1 MNDLYEE
8 DVLLWSE
15 QQAALLR
22 RLAAG
27 ERVNEQIDWE
37 NVIDEVES
45 AGSEQLHAVESLLVQ
60 ALTHMLKAEAWPL
73 ARADVGHWHAEAR
86 RFRGDAAARF
96 VPSMRQRIGYGK
108 DLSPCLAGGPGYD
121 RRHRTAS
128 DDTDDLS
135 GNARRAAQRGLM
147 KKTLAALRRREQRRT
162 RDPRPERLL
171 KYLRRQPQTLCP
183 GRTADRGSAGDGG
196 RGMRNGKIITAWT
209 ALAIIAAAPTAANA
223 QTTAPREPR
232 SCQQVHEETNKCE
245 AGMRSCDQR
254 VVDRLQARCQR
265 DEKRLPQALGPRV
278 GGQP

>member
-108 DLSPCLAGGPGYD
+108 DLSPVPCGRSRIRSTAPHRFRRYRRFVRQRSTSCSARIDEEDAG
-121 RRHRTAS
+121 
-128 DDTDDLS
+128 
-135 GNARRAAQRGLM
+135 RAATAR
-147 KKTLAALRRREQRRT
+147 AAA
-162 RDPRPERLL
+162 DP
-171 KYLRRQPQTLCP
+171 
-183 GRTADRGSAGDGG
+183 GSAA
-196 RGMRNGKIITAWT
+196 R
-209 ALAIIAAAPTAANA
+209 ALAEIPSPAAADA
-223 QTTAPREPR
+223 
-232 SCQQVHEETNKCE
+232 
-245 AGMRSCDQR
+245 MRS
-254 VVDRLQARCQR
+254 RC
-265 DEKRLPQALGPRV
+265 A
-278 GGQP
+278 

>member
-1 MNDLYEE
+1 MNDLYDE

-108 DLSPCLAGGPGYD
+108 DLSPVPC
-121 RRHRTAS
+121 
-128 DDTDDLS
+128 
-135 GNARRAAQRGLM
+135 
-147 KKTLAALRRREQRRT
+147 
-162 RDPRPERLL
+162 
-171 KYLRRQPQTLCP
+171 
-183 GRTADRGSAGDGG
+183 GRSRIRS
-196 RGMRNGKIITAWT
+196 
-209 ALAIIAAAPTAANA
+209 
-223 QTTAPREPR
+223 TAPHRFR
-232 SCQQVHEETNKCE
+232 RYRRFV
-245 AGMRSCDQR
+245 R
-254 VVDRLQARCQR
+254 
-265 DEKRLPQALGPRV
+265 
-278 GGQP
+278 